1 MTPIHVK
8 NVTTVNIERVVELIL
23 IDKNTRLMMMIN
35 PAEVSPSVENS
46 RMSQYRTIKVHYLIL
61 FDVTL
66 FSTVVTRVL
75 PTRLLPIFLSERFQ
89 D

>member
-23 IDKNTRLMMMIN
+23 IVKNTRLMAMIN

-46 RMSQYRTIKVHYLIL
+46 RMSQYRTINVHHMIL
-61 FDVTL
+61 ED
-66 FSTVVTRVL
+66 
-75 PTRLLPIFLSERFQ
+75 LS
-89 D
+89 